1 MALLLRNTPSKSSLC
16 LLQKTKSEGKVDLV
30 LGMFLLLLIVF
41 IVMYESRLQAIRLAG
56 DAVEDALAGALLAAA
71 VTDVEIYGKTG
82 ELKINN
88 AMQSYHMCVDAFRH
102 NLQLSVGNYCINE
115 ELLYGKAE
123 LADFRIYH
131 VEGDEVTEQMVA
143 DGQSMLPK
151 VIGKAGDAKTP
162 DGVLVESTLVY
173 GKALFSVKGLFF
185 EEICADKEM
194 SVDIVRNEEIVNEK
208 E

>member
-1 MALLLRNTPSKSSLC
+1 MDLPVKNTPSKNSLC
-16 LLQKTKSEGKVDLV
+16 LQQKTKSEGKVDLV
-30 LGMFLLLLIVF
+30 LGMFLLLMIVLV
-41 IVMYESRLQAIRLAG
+41 VMYESRLQAIRLAG

-71 VTDVEIYGKTG
+71 VTDVETYGKTG

-88 AMQSYHMCVDAFRH
+88 VMQSYHMCVDTFRH
-102 NLQLSVGNYCINE
+102 NLQLSVGNYSINE

-131 VEGDEVTEQMVA
+131 VEGDDVTEQIVVA
-143 DGQSMLPK
+143 GQSMLPK
-151 VIGKAGDAKTP
+151 VVGRVGDAKTP

-173 GKALFSVKGLFF
+173 GKVLFSVKGLFF